1 DLARRNEQLGHA
13 LPRAALDGLTQLRD
27 AAQVVERR
35 SGDVQVGETTVGQ
48 DDVDV
53 ADEVRERG
61 LDVRDA
67 RREASATAQDAA
79 PVRGPADREQ
89 DGGEVEALPL
99 RLERDLPRLRAAA
112 GHAAVR
118 HREAAETVGP
128 QRPDLHAVVRQD
140 ALERELLDGRA
151 AQRAARRADLDGEGA
166 RDRASDRDLDRAG

>member
-118 HREAAETVGP
+118 
-128 QRPDLHAVVRQD
+128 QD

-166 RDRASDRDLDRAG
+166 RDRASDRDLDRAGARVG